1 LRPPRPASEDRSLDP
16 SDAPTGEL
24 PIIESRS
31 ASDESAPADEPTS
44 GSSRRL
50 PTPKAIV
57 AGLAALVPLA
67 IVAATALGFGGPA
80 TDAVCGVGAGFLGE
94 NCTTTTVVQ
103 SEPPEPSADTTAP
116 PAGGTIESTSTVAA
130 DPAPPDEISSSY
142 PDGFDTTAASGAIA
156 SGCAPAAG
164 PLPDGLWFGFVAALD
179 AASLP
184 LDVACAFSGSNA
196 QGQAQSR
203 SEVAVKPIY
212 VTNDA
217 TGIRTIPVAPG
228 AIVRPLDASGAVAA
242 PAPLVS
248 FASNAGSGVPMAIWV
263 YVDGGVAT
271 EVVLQ
276 DSAAVQVATGP
287 AAANNCP
294 SGQGPSAVAL
304 EVAGIAAD
312 DPDGGLNIRSGA
324 GTANA
329 VVATLPNGTSVTA
342 LGGCEV
348 VANRVWW
355 QVSTSSGAAW
365 TRASYLVPA

>member
-1 LRPPRPASEDRSLDP
+1 
-16 SDAPTGEL
+16 
-24 PIIESRS
+24 
-31 ASDESAPADEPTS
+31 
-44 GSSRRL
+44 
-50 PTPKAIV
+50 
-57 AGLAALVPLA
+57 
-67 IVAATALGFGGPA
+67 
-80 TDAVCGVGAGFLGE
+80 
-94 NCTTTTVVQ
+94 
-103 SEPPEPSADTTAP
+103 
-116 PAGGTIESTSTVAA
+116 
-130 DPAPPDEISSSY
+130 
-142 PDGFDTTAASGAIA
+142 
-156 SGCAPAAG
+156 
-164 PLPDGLWFGFVAALD
+164 LPDGLWFGFVAALD